1 MENVDQINPRKE
13 ALLELIHI
21 ATQHIAGSGFLFQD
35 TCVDADFLVSTLC
48 ENSTL
53 ITIITTSILSLM
65 NLVHQV

>member
-35 TCVDADFLVSTLC
+35 TCVDADFLVSNCDRLHT
-48 ENSTL
+48 
-53 ITIITTSILSLM
+53 M
-65 NLVHQV
+65 